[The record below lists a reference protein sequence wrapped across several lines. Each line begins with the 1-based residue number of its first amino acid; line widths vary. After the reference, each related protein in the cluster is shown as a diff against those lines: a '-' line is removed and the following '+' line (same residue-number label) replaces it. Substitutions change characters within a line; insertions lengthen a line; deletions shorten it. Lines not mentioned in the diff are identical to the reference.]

1 MKGFQRFMR
10 GLHAYRRVALASGM
24 ALLAGCASLQGV
36 PLAPSTL
43 PPLDGARQFR
53 AVTCGEHADGRQ
65 SLVVVQPL
73 GPTAWRWLQLDAFG
87 APRARQIIENGL
99 WRNDGFLP
107 PNPSAS
113 LLFAGLMTR
122 LVPSGTM
129 GSVFPLL
136 QVQRQG
142 ETERFMQGNTLRWQI
157 RTLGAAEPG
166 WELMLPGAETW
177 CIHPLSP

>member
-1 MKGFQRFMR
+1 MSGLQRFMK
-10 GLHAYRRVALASGM
+10 GLHAGKRVVLASGM

-36 PLAPSTL
+36 PPAPATL

-53 AVTCGEHADGRQ
+53 AVTCGENADGRQ

-87 APRARQIIENGL
+87 APRARQIIENGR

-129 GSVFPLL
+129 GSVFPQL
-136 QVQRQG
+136 QVQHHR
-142 ETERFMQGNTLRWQI
+142 ETERIMQGNT
-157 RTLGAAEPG
+157 
-166 WELMLPGAETW
+166 
-177 CIHPLSP
+177 